1 MKKNAMLKIAA
12 ILMVAVLLT
21 TCAISSTF
29 AKYVTNGTA
38 ADETARVAK
47 WGVTFTTKTNDLFLD
62 TYNGSG
68 DVSVVATGT
77 DVVAPGTTNTANV
90 STDIVGTPE
99 VAFELITTATVDLSD
114 DWLVDGTFYCPLVFK
129 IGSGSE
135 ITSEG
140 CADVAAFE
148 TKINDAITTAVTTP
162 AKYAAGTY
170 VADTDDGNAFSI
182 TWSWPFETGADAS
195 AKAANNV
202 KDTAL
207 GDAAAAEVTIT
218 VTQTAQQ
225 LDTYTP

>member
-29 AKYVTNGTA
+29 AKYVTDGATVT
-38 ADETARVAK
+38 ETARVAK
-47 WGVTFTTKTNDLFLD
+47 WGVTFTTKTNDLFLK
-62 TYNGSG
+62 TYDGGS
-68 DVSVVATGT
+68 DVSVASATK
-77 DVVAPGTTNTANV
+77 VVAPGTTNTASV

-99 VAFELITTATVDLSD
+99 VAFKLITTATVDLG
-114 DWLVDGTFYCPLVFK
+114 DGWSVGGAFYCPLVFK

-135 ITSEG
+135 LTSDG

-148 TKINDAITTAVTTP
+148 KKINDAIKTAVTNP
-162 AKYAAGTY
+162 VEYAAKEY
-170 VADTDDGNAFSI
+170 VETVDDGNAFSI

-218 VTQTAQQ
+218 VTQTAEQI
-225 LDTYTP
+225 DTYTP